1 MRTLITAFALVAL
14 SHAAHADPLEAL
26 NKAEVKAYEAWGK
39 LPLTE
44 RVVTFITGPS
54 QGYGMYQDKQSSIFK
69 VGEKIIT
76 YVEPIG
82 YGWKELPGDMYEMNF
97 VSDLLFKTEAGE
109 VVTDQ
114 KGFAKNILQSHNAN
128 TEFSMDFTLT
138 LTGVPAGK
146 YQLQYTIHDMS
157 GDQTSVVEQ
166 DVTIVE

>member
-1 MRTLITAFALVAL
+1 MRAFITAFAFIAL
-14 SHAAHADPLEAL
+14 SQTAHADAVDVLT
-26 NKAEVKAYEAWGK
+26 KAETKTYEAWGK

-44 RVVTFITGPS
+44 RAVTFITGPS

-82 YGWKELPGDMYEMNF
+82 YSWKELPGDMYEMNF
-97 VSDLLFKTEAGE
+97 VSDLLFKTESGE

-114 KGFAKNILQSHNAN
+114 KGFAKNVLQSHNAN
-128 TEFSMDFTLT
+128 MEFSMDFTLT

-146 YQLQYTIHDMS
+146 YKLQYTIHDMS
-157 GDQTSVVEQ
+157 GNQTSVVEQ

>member
-1 MRTLITAFALVAL
+1 MRALITAFALIAL
-14 SHAAHADPLEAL
+14 SQSAHADPLEAL
-26 NKAEVKAYEAWGK
+26 NKAEIKAYEAWGK

-82 YGWKELPGDMYEMNF
+82 YGWKELPGSMYEMNF
-97 VSDLLFKTEAGE
+97 VSDLLFKTDSGE

-146 YQLQYTIHDMS
+146 YVLQYTIHDMS